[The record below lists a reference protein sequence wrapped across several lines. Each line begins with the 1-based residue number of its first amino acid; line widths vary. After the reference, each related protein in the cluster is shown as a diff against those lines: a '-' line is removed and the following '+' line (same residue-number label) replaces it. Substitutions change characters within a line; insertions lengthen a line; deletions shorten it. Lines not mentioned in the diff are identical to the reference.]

1 MLLITYLPNI
11 LEFLGK
17 SRKLTSHPAVSEVFK
32 IVPEIVIW
40 QVHILSTS
48 LTVTEC

>member
-1 MLLITYLPNI
+1 MLLITYLQTV
-11 LEFLGK
+11 LEFPGQ
-17 SRKLTSHPAVSEVFK
+17 SRKLTTRPAVSEQF
-32 IVPEIVIW
+32 IMFAEIVMQ